1 MSESP
6 RTWWEGITR
15 TLTRNTSSSTSE
27 GASVPSAPKSR
38 RRSQWLLA
46 GGIVIVL
53 LVLALVS
60 VSLSQRSTETEAM
73 QPVNSPTDLK
83 VHSITALGAG
93 ASDMDVWMT
102 KSEASMQNMA
112 LALRKMKQKIQ
123 SLQSARKNSQ
133 QKTGFNGIGNTT
145 TIGAMPSL
153 PGLPPQPVNTPA
165 TIPQIGPGTQPITPL
180 PQQPPQSSIHVPIQ
194 SAFGGVQPA
203 RPAPPPDN
211 GMLVVHL
218 TPPAVKKTKP
228 DDKSAW
234 LAISF
239 TPAQLLNG
247 LDGATGGQAQQN
259 PQPVLMRITDMTQM
273 PNRYQQDFKEC
284 FITAAGYGDI
294 SSERVYL
301 RLEKLSCIG
310 DDGQAIEETIDGYV
324 TGEDGK
330 VGMKGRLVSKQGQVL
345 AKALLAGLASGIGTA
360 FTQSLST
367 QSLSPLGATT
377 TFPPS
382 TAFRSGIYSGVGK
395 ALNKLANFYIKQAQ
409 KLYPVIEVDAGRSVD
424 VIINKGVRLSQWNK
438 E

>member
-1 MSESP
+1 MKAFTKKPTDSDADA
-6 RTWWEGITR
+6 G
-15 TLTRNTSSSTSE
+15 
-27 GASVPSAPKSR
+27 PKSR
-38 RRSQWLLA
+38 RGAQWLLA
-46 GGIVIVL
+46 GGAAMVL
-53 LVLALVS
+53 LVLAIAS
-60 VSLSQRSTETEAM
+60 VSMSQRSVTKDDM
-73 QPVNSPTDLK
+73 QQIDAPGDLK
-83 VHSITALGAG
+83 VHSITSPGAG
-93 ASDMDVWMT
+93 VSDRDVWIT
-102 KSEASMQNMA
+102 KSEAVMQNMSA
-112 LALRKMKQKIQ
+112 ELRKLKQKIQ
-123 SLQSARKNSQ
+123 TLQTEQKNSA
-133 QKTGFNGIGNTT
+133 KNTSDASDNAVST
-145 TIGAMPSL
+145 NPIAPANL
-153 PGLPPQPVNTPA
+153 PGLPPAPVNVPA
-165 TIPQIGPGTQPITPL
+165 IIPQMGPGASSAISPITPITVPL
-180 PQQPPQSSIHVPIQ
+180 PPASTPFPAQPVQQGAGQQ
-194 SAFGGVQPA
+194 
-203 RPAPPPDN
+203 APPPMG

-218 TPPAVKKTKP
+218 TPPPTSKKKKP
-228 DDKSAW
+228 EDKSAW

-259 PQPVLMRITDMTQM
+259 PQPVLMQVTDMTQM
-273 PNRYQQDFKEC
+273 PNRYRQDFKEC

-367 QSLSPLGATT
+367 QSISPLGATT

-409 KLYPVIEVDAGRSVD
+409 KLYPVIEVDAGRPVD
-424 VIINKGVRLSQWNK
+424 VIINKGIRLAEWNK

>member
-1 MSESP
+1 MSNESWLEQI
-6 RTWWEGITR
+6 RKRI
-15 TLTRNTSSSTSE
+15 
-27 GASVPSAPKSR
+27 ASRHAPADPDASPKSR
-38 RRSQWLLA
+38 RGFQWLLA
-46 GGIVIVL
+46 GGIMLVIL
-53 LVLALVS
+53 IIAIAS
-60 VSLSQRSTETEAM
+60 VSLSQRTSSHGDM
-73 QPVNSPTDLK
+73 QQVDSPGDLK
-83 VHSITALGAG
+83 SMSVTAPGAG
-93 ASDMDVWMT
+93 VSDRDVWIT
-102 KSEASMQNMA
+102 KSEGTMKNLTS
-112 LALRKMKQKIQ
+112 ALRALKQKVQ
-123 SLQSARKNSQ
+123 TLQTSIKSNSEHA
-133 QKTGFNGIGNTT
+133 TT
-145 TIGAMPSL
+145 QASENLHTVSGSEL
-153 PGLPPQPVNTPA
+153 PGLPSAPMNAPA
-165 TIPQIGPGTQPITPL
+165 SIPRMGPGSSSAISPITPVA
-180 PQQPPQSSIHVPIQ
+180 PSQISTPFSAQPGITNGQQ
-194 SAFGGVQPA
+194 VQA
-203 RPAPPPDN
+203 SAPPPDN
-211 GMLVVHL
+211 GMLMVHL
-218 TPPAVKKTKP
+218 TPPPHPSKKKKVE
-228 DDKSAW
+228 DKSAW

-259 PQPVLMRITDMTQM
+259 PQPVLMQVTDMTQM

-301 RLEKLSCIG
+301 RLEKLSCI
-310 DDGQAIEETIDGYV
+310 DDQGHAIEETIDGYV

-424 VIINKGVRLSQWNK
+424 VIINKGIRLTQWDKNTQQ
-438 E
+438 